1 MRGNLKNIFLT
12 LKKEAFCLETRQHQ
26 SYLEL
31 KKDVGE
37 EFARRAL
44 LYNLESLKNNIRATA
59 RAMRCSPH
67 TIYLALKK
75 EKKGNLKDLSHRP
88 KSKHPH
94 YIEEEKEKMIINYR
108 KKTKLGKRRLRYYI
122 FQKEGVNIAESTIGK
137 VIKRAG
143 LARRK
148 RKRVKRDR
156 TSPSYNM
163 AFLFPFQEMQADVKE
178 ILDKETLPKEIYQYL
193 ETSGLPLFQWT
204 VIDVLTRIRFIAF
217 SYRKDWFCGK
227 AFLQL
232 VIWWIRSFGFYYP
245 LHIQTDGGVE
255 FAASAPGSFKRNL
268 EKVFKPLGVTR
279 SIIRKGHPEDNAFVE
294 RSHQTDDQEFY
305 IPYLLSIKNEKD
317 LIKRG
322 IWWQK
327 IYNLERPHQGLG
339 NLTPYEKLKSLGYPT
354 GEEICLFP
362 TLILD
367 SVCYLDPFKIKTKSV
382 QDHLDH
388 DQLD

>member
-1 MRGNLKNIFLT
+1 MT
-12 LKKEAFCLETRQHQ
+12 VQHQ

-31 KKDVGE
+31 KKDTGE
-37 EFARRAL
+37 EFARKAL
-44 LYNLESLKNNIRATA
+44 LFNLESLKNNIRATA

-67 TIYLALKK
+67 TVYLAIEK
-75 EKKGNLKDLSHRP
+75 EKKGNLKDLLHKP

-94 YIEEEKEKMIINYR
+94 YIDSEREQMIIGYR

-122 FQKEGVNIAESTIGK
+122 FQKEGVNIPESTIGK

-143 LARRK
+143 LERK
-148 RKRVKRDR
+148 RRKRVKRDR
-156 TSPSYNM
+156 ASPSYNM
-163 AFLFPFQEMQADVKE
+163 ESLFPFQQLQVDLKE
-178 ILDKETLPKEIYQYL
+178 ILDKETLPKEVYSYL
-193 ETSGLPLFQWT
+193 ESSDLPLFQWT
-204 VIDVLTRIRFIAF
+204 VIDVLTRIRFLSF

-245 LHIQTDGGVE
+245 LHIQSDGGVE

-268 EKVFKPLGVTR
+268 ERVFLPLAVTR

-305 IPYLLSIKNEKD
+305 IPYLLTIKNEKD

-322 IWWQK
+322 LWWQN
-327 IYNLERPHQGLG
+327 IYNLERPHQGIG
-339 NLTPYEKLKSLGYPT
+339 NLTPYEKLKSLGYVT
-354 GEEICLFP
+354 GEEICFFP
-362 TLILD
+362 CLILG
-367 SVCYLDPFKIKTKSV
+367 SVCCLDPFKIKRKSV

-388 DQLD
+388 DLAFFAPALRKTPRPAAS